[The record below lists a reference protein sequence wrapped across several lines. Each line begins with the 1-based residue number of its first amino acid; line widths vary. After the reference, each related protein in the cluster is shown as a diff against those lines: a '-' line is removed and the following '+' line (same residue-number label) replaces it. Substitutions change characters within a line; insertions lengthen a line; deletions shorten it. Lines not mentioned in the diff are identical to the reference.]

1 MSGKR
6 TKSKVNC
13 APVDYWCTKYLFII
27 LLVIL
32 IWFSD
37 SLWILEEI
45 QWWIFCPC
53 LILSD
58 NGKKKKNTFYL
69 RLIFLSGLY
78 SIQWI
83 LCNIYI
89 IRDVCNYW
97 KYGGIDKIW
106 SSYVGLYETSDQDTV
121 NLPWVNLE
129 VMLKCNKKGS
139 FNNWFL

>member
-58 NGKKKKNTFYL
+58 NGKKKTTFYL